1 MNDLK
6 NSLFSRAEAGL
17 LLVCVVLVSVL
28 LYSTAF
34 LRFER
39 DQARL
44 DAQRNLA
51 LALQY
56 KGDLEMCQ
64 GTVLKMMHRVK

>member
-28 LYSTAF
+28 LYSTAV